1 MVTGLDWNMLR
12 KYKCVSEMVVMVHV
26 ELYDDA
32 ADDSVNRNGE
42 EEQPGYQQL
51 KHLAFLTSWT
61 NYFFGLTNTS
71 HHVCMFLKGY
81 NVAAVTLDV
90 MLNCPFSF
98 ISKLLGNI
106 HCTMSS
112 SKFIRSLLECFSH
125 AL

>member
-1 MVTGLDWNMLR
+1 MMA
-12 KYKCVSEMVVMVHV
+12 HV
-26 ELYDDA
+26 ELYEHA
-32 ADDSVNRNGE
+32 ANDSDNKNGE
-42 EEQPGYQQL
+42 EEQPDYQLL

-61 NYFFGLTNTS
+61 NNFFGLPNR
-71 HHVCMFLKGY
+71 HCVCMFLKGY

-106 HCTMSS
+106 QCLVA
-112 SKFIRSLLECFSH
+112 SLSEVSWNVFPRH